1 MCRFAFG
8 SLAMFKNLSRI
19 KLMRRIL
26 SFHGFLLCLA
36 GFLCACR
43 ALGLSRIISLWAV
56 GLSARSVQRKL
67 HPTRLRLKKHPCQS
81 YKSVFEKKL
90 SGETNTDY
98 KDWTDE
104 KISINKGGFYKFPP
118 SKWLIIVCWRFAI
131 FWILFGSNC
140 KLTQSRSS
148 LRSLFN
154 LQFNLENNSKIW
166 QS

>member
-1 MCRFAFG
+1 MIFYPR
-8 SLAMFKNLSRI
+8 
-19 KLMRRIL
+19 
-26 SFHGFLLCLA
+26 
-36 GFLCACR
+36 
-43 ALGLSRIISLWAV
+43 
-56 GLSARSVQRKL
+56 
-67 HPTRLRLKKHPCQS
+67 QS
-81 YKSVFEKKL
+81 YKSVFEKKLCGESNTDYKDITDFIKLWYSLTERSIRVNPINPRSKKKL